1 MMHPMVRTSMREK
14 IEKEWEA
21 QMRFK
26 EEELMRKTKRL
37 RRTFG

>member
-1 MMHPMVRTSMREK
+1 MVKISLREK

-21 QMRFK
+21 QMQYK
-26 EEELMRKTKRL
+26 EEEFRRKTKRL